1 MHLINRSLDVTER
14 GFAKWLLDIG
24 NGDLH
29 ADSVNNDITLPQSM
43 LLEENSIQS
52 LIDFIYPN
60 MSCIDNF
67 VEFFQR
73 SGILAPKNKDVDII
87 NSLALHRL
95 RGATKEYLS
104 VDSICSSDDQ
114 SHQLYTLEFL
124 NSLDLGG
131 GYPAHLLSLKENT
144 PVMLLRNL
152 DPRRD
157 LCNGARLICEK
168 LYNRMIEAKIIT
180 SKMLAI

>member
-1 MHLINRSLDVTER
+1 
-14 GFAKWLLDIG
+14 
-24 NGDLH
+24 
-29 ADSVNNDITLPQSM
+29 
-43 LLEENSIQS
+43 
-52 LIDFIYPN
+52 

>member
-1 MHLINRSLDVTER
+1 MVTNCIINKDCLFGGKIMLFGGDFRQVLPVVRKGRREDVVDASLCHSFIWKYTEVLRLTENMRLINRNLDVTER

-29 ADSVNNDITLPQSM
+29 ADSVSNDITLPQSM

-67 VEFFQR
+67 VEFFQQR
-73 SGILAPKNKDVDII
+73 GILAPKNKDVDII

-104 VDSICSSDDQ
+104 VDSIC
-114 SHQLYTLEFL
+114 
-124 NSLDLGG
+124 
-131 GYPAHLLSLKENT
+131 
-144 PVMLLRNL
+144 
-152 DPRRD
+152 
-157 LCNGARLICEK
+157 
-168 LYNRMIEAKIIT
+168 
-180 SKMLAI
+180 